1 MNEPARPPRD
11 TPASKPK
18 ALLALLLLIPAP
30 TLGTL
35 FGLGVVEAG
44 PEWLGQSVYFG
55 AKAWLLAL
63 PLVWHL
69 FVDHGPISWSPP
81 RTGKQGRADWVV
93 AVVSGLVITAI
104 IFAAYALLG
113 RHLIDE
119 PTREHVRT
127 LAAGNGL
134 DDWRKYLFLAAYITV
149 INALLEEYVWRWFVY
164 TRFRAFTPQT
174 LAIVLAALAF
184 GVHHYVALAV
194 QFGHPLAVLGTL
206 GVCIGGAWWSW
217 MYAKQRSVWPAYL
230 SHAIVD
236 IPVFVIGAWIIFG

>member
-1 MNEPARPPRD
+1 MTGQTSAD
-11 TPASKPK
+11 SKPK
-18 ALLALLLLIPAP
+18 ALIALLLLVPAP

-35 FGLGVVEAG
+35 FGLGAIEAN
-44 PEWLGQSVYFG
+44 PEWLGQVVYFG

-63 PLVWHL
+63 PLLWHL
-69 FVDHGPISWSPP
+69 LVDRQPISWSPP
-81 RTGKQGRADWVV
+81 RRGGWGV
-93 AVVSGLVITAI
+93 AVVSGLIITAI
-104 IFAAYALLG
+104 ILAAYALVG
-113 RHLIDE
+113 RHLIDAE
-119 PTREHVRT
+119 TREHVRT

-149 INALLEEYVWRWFVY
+149 VNALLEEYVWRWFVY

-184 GVHHYVALAV
+184 GLHHYVALAV
-194 QFGHPLAVLGTL
+194 QFGHLLAALGTL

-217 MYAKQRSVWPAYL
+217 MYARQRSVWPAYV

-236 IPVFVIGAWIIFG
+236 IPVFVIGAWLIFR